1 MHPFA
6 METAAILMHSFIV
19 DQKMLLCMAVDKLLL
34 CYDIICK
41 HSIYKIELGCV
52 FCIHILKAVQLAS
65 WLYMRSAGTIY
76 NSLHSTQPPKLYL
89 LKGSGLPRS
98 RVDHPLNDIW
108 CLGVVQNAQQT
119 LHHRIYTAA
128 QLAQDYTTWGSK
140 YCLLQVQAHVSP
152 YCAVSNHARGSRTQD
167 EFLVHQ

>member
-19 DQKMLLCMAVDKLLL
+19 DQKMLPCMAVDKLLL

-52 FCIHILKAVQLAS
+52 FCLKAVQLAS

-128 QLAQDYTTWGSK
+128 QLATRLY
-140 YCLLQVQAHVSP
+140 HVAVGVKVLSSASSSTH
-152 YCAVSNHARGSRTQD
+152 CAVSNHARGSRTQD